1 MGAVEDLCRPA
12 SSAPLDIAVWAA
24 AVGCLLG
31 STVIAVLFLRL
42 ADRWWPATLLLFG
55 PRWILLLPF
64 APALALAA
72 WRDRAMILPL
82 VIGLAV
88 VIGPIM
94 GFRTGVRSLLTFG
107 QDEDLTVVS
116 FNVAGGEELVR
127 SLESMLRA
135 WDADVAAFQECG
147 RELQGQVRALGAA
160 SRWSMDGS
168 RTDGSRTDGWST
180 EGWSTHVHAG
190 LCLVSRFPITEVSV
204 MDRDALRSVGGSG
217 LVATYALDGPDGRF
231 HLTNVHLETPRAG
244 LELIRA
250 GRLGEGIR
258 TLRQKSL
265 LREIELRR
273 AARWAERSGPPSV
286 AVGDFNTPPE
296 SRHYRF
302 EWGDWTNAFSV
313 AGFGIGGTRLNGWI
327 RARIDHVLVDD
338 RWTVV
343 DSWLGEDLGSDHL
356 PILARVRIR

>member
-1 MGAVEDLCRPA
+1 
-12 SSAPLDIAVWAA
+12 
-24 AVGCLLG
+24 
-31 STVIAVLFLRL
+31 
-42 ADRWWPATLLLFG
+42 
-55 PRWILLLPF
+55 
-64 APALALAA
+64 
-72 WRDRAMILPL
+72 
-82 VIGLAV
+82 
-88 VIGPIM
+88 
-94 GFRTGVRSLLTFG
+94 
-107 QDEDLTVVS
+107 
-116 FNVAGGEELVR
+116 
-127 SLESMLRA
+127 
-135 WDADVAAFQECG
+135 
-147 RELQGQVRALGAA
+147 
-160 SRWSMDGS
+160 
-168 RTDGSRTDGWST
+168 
-180 EGWSTHVHAG
+180 
-190 LCLVSRFPITEVSV
+190 